1 MTGARLAAGPMTA
14 RIVVVVDSAR
24 KWDVIKEGLLVGPA
38 GSRFEEWL
46 QGVGLRR
53 SDVYMTTIV
62 TDRVVKD
69 NLRTKPK
76 AEVEYAVELLHQR
89 LAKLVDPWVIVP
101 MDEVA
106 LTALTGKR
114 KLSK

>member
-1 MTGARLAAGPMTA
+1 MTGARLASGPPSA

-53 SDVYMTTIV
+53 QDVYITTLV
-62 TDRVVKD
+62 TERVTKD

-76 AEVEYAVELLHQR
+76 AEVA
-89 LAKLVDPWVIVP
+89 
-101 MDEVA
+101 
-106 LTALTGKR
+106 
-114 KLSK
+114 